1 MPVDNGR
8 QNNHG
13 WWGTLTLDAATV
25 PKGDFKEG
33 DRCVFVKTN
42 ADSHFV
48 AQGTF
53 INRIRFFSNLDEA
66 IAEMKTVLGSDF
78 DTDVEKD
85 LYKIGKEWPDLP
97 IVEILEIDSANTSP
111 LTTQMNILT
120 EVLFNNAAWLR
131 ENGSKVG
138 EKHVKKGRK
147 LRRLP

>member
-13 WWGTLTLDAATV
+13 WWGTLTLDAGTM
-25 PKGDFKEG
+25 PKGSYKEG

-48 AQGTF
+48 AQGTY
-53 INRIRFFSNLDEA
+53 ISKIRFFNNLDEA
-66 IAEMKTVLGSDF
+66 IAEMKKNLGSDF
-78 DTDVEKD
+78 DPDVEKD
-85 LYKIGKEWPDLP
+85 LYKIRKEWPNLP
-97 IVEILEIDSANTSP
+97 IVEILEIDAANTSP

-120 EVLFNNAAWLR
+120 EVLFNNAAWLK

-138 EKHVKKGRK
+138 EKHVKAGRK